1 MKGKAWRVAVPVLIT
16 ALLAILPVPDGLTP
30 NAWYYFAIFAGVVA
44 GLILEPIPAAAVG
57 VIGVTLATSL
67 LLVAAPPSKPVK
79 SVMDKP
85 AAAVSDNAPK
95 AASSGEVSPS
105 PKDNAGKVPSSGARS
120 GKPAGPPADAAPS
133 KPKGLTPADAIK
145 WALSGFSDST
155 VWLIFVAYMFAMGY
169 EKTGLG
175 RRLGLGLV
183 RNLGKRTLG
192 LGYAIALSDLV
203 LAPFIPSNTARS
215 GGTIFP
221 IIRNIPA
228 LYGSTPEENPRKI
241 PGRSVPTLC
250 GRRSPRPA

>member
-1 MKGKAWRVAVPVLIT
+1 MNGKVWRAAVPVLI
-16 ALLAILPVPDGLTP
+16 AGLLAILPVPEGLTP
-30 NAWYYFAIFAGVVA
+30 NAWYYFAIFAAVVA

-57 VIGVTLATSL
+57 VIGVTLAASL
-67 LLVAAPPSKPVK
+67 MLIAPPPSKPVK
-79 SVMDKP
+79 IVTDKP
-85 AAAVSDNAPK
+85 AAVVTDNAPK
-95 AASSGEVSPS
+95 GVSSGKASVS
-105 PKDNAGKVPSSGARS
+105 PKDNAGKVPPSDART
-120 GKPAGPPADAAPS
+120 GKPAGPPAEAAPS
-133 KPKGLTPADAIK
+133 KGPTPADSIK
-145 WALSGFSDST
+145 WALSGFSDGT

-183 RNLGKRTLG
+183 QKLGKRTLG

-241 PGRSVPTLC
+241 GSYLM
-250 GRRSPRPA
+250 